1 MSEFSLK
8 ALSYAL
14 TALLCVIS
22 AMVVAKG
29 LFTSPAPLPGKAGIE
44 ASAPAAQGGA
54 GAPKGDLSIGGD
66 VDAIVSRNL
75 FSATRKEAA
84 EAPREEAA
92 LPDSS
97 VAYDLIGTAV
107 HTDPQ
112 WSMAFLV
119 DKSNRAPKSV
129 SVGQALGEAVVLSIE
144 EDHMVLLRQGQ
155 QEILKKKP

>member
-8 ALSYAL
+8 AVSYAL
-14 TALLCVIS
+14 TALLCAIS
-22 AMVVAKG
+22 AMIVAKG
-29 LFTSPAPLPGKAGIE
+29 LFTSPTLPAGKAGIE
-44 ASAPAAQGGA
+44 SPAPAGQGGP
-54 GAPKGDLSIGGD
+54 GAAKGDLSGGGD
-66 VDAIVSRNL
+66 VEAIVSRNL
-75 FSATRKEAA
+75 FSAVRKEAV
-84 EAPREEAA
+84 EAPSDDAA

-119 DKSNRAPKSV
+119 DKSSRAPKNV

-144 EDHMVLLRQGQ
+144 DDHMVLLRQGQ
-155 QEILKKKP
+155 QEVLKKKP